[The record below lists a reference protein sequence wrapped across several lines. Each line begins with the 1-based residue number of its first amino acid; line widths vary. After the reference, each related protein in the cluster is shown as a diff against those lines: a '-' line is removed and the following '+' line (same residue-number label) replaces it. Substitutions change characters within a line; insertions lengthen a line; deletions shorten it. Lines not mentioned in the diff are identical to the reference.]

1 MSRKIA
7 REELFKIVFEGEI
20 NGVLPNTLLDEF
32 LSREEVIL
40 SPKGKEFL
48 VKYVEGISAHNDE
61 LNALI
66 DEKMTGWNLDRIG
79 NVEKAL
85 LKCAAYEL
93 KHETTGHEIVAN
105 EVIELA
111 KVYGDE
117 KSYEFINGVLAN
129 IIKG

>member
-7 REELFKIVFEGEI
+7 RQELFKIVFEAEI
-20 NGVLPNTLLDEF
+20 NGVLPNTLLDQF
-32 LSREEVIL
+32 LSREDVIL

-48 VKYVEGISAHNDE
+48 TQYVEGISAHNDE
-61 LNALI
+61 LNKLI
-66 DEKMTGWNLDRIG
+66 EEKMTGWNLERIG

-93 KHETTGHEIVAN
+93 KYETTGHEIVAN
-105 EVIELA
+105 EAIELA

-117 KSYEFINGVLAN
+117 KSHEFINGVLAN